1 MTTQK
6 QFLPR
11 QPSWFLNWQDAWHV
25 LTCQYKALSN
35 IYERHK
41 LESPEFW
48 GRCSARL
55 CVGPQAFALPQLGPS
70 TTENVVTDIFHPSH
84 IRGFPSQICQL
95 PQKQRLI
102 LDHRLNHG
110 LSHFGHSD
118 DLLFD
123 GYLWYLLGV
132 EGTTNRRSSRH
143 FLVHFCRVPQRSSR
157 QVVAEA
163 LPPQPGAMLETCHVH
178 INVKA
183 SVSTAKFMSGP
194 HLHGVLHNSLLF
206 MDDLLDTRRT
216 KCLSRDPGEVNSSI
230 HTKAFT
236 I

>member
-1 MTTQK
+1 MTTEK

-95 PQKQRLI
+95 PQKQRLV

-132 EGTTNRRSSRH
+132 EGTTKKTIFSTLSCSLLSRTSTI
-143 FLVHFCRVPQRSSR
+143 FSTSCGWGTSTTTWRNAGNMFTS
-157 QVVAEA
+157 
-163 LPPQPGAMLETCHVH
+163 
-178 INVKA
+178 NYVKA

-206 MDDLLDTRRT
+206 MDDLLDA
-216 KCLSRDPGEVNSSI
+216 KKNKMS
-230 HTKAFT
+230 K
-236 I
+236 